1 MKHKNRMLSGI
12 FLLGLGL
19 NGLHAQEA
27 LVTSGGDAS
36 GIGGSSSYSI
46 GQVIYTTHSGIG
58 GSVAQGVQHAYDISV
73 TSGIDENFGINL
85 ELSAYPNPT
94 SDFLILKIENN
105 SNSNLFY
112 YLYDM
117 NGTLLDN
124 QNVKGNV
131 TSIEM
136 LEYNPGAYF
145 LKIMNDQIDVK
156 TFKII
161 KKQ

>member
-1 MKHKNRMLSGI
+1 MK
-12 FLLGLGL
+12 
-19 NGLHAQEA
+19 
-27 LVTSGGDAS
+27 
-36 GIGGSSSYSI
+36 
-46 GQVIYTTHSGIG
+46 
-58 GSVAQGVQHAYDISV
+58 
-73 TSGIDENFGINL
+73 
-85 ELSAYPNPT
+85 
-94 SDFLILKIENN
+94 
-105 SNSNLFY
+105 
-112 YLYDM
+112 
-117 NGTLLDN
+117 GTLLDN